1 MKTHAVRF
9 TVAAVN
15 DLTAIFD
22 FVAER
27 ASARV
32 AEAFVARL
40 EAACF
45 ALDIAPHRGTARDDL
60 RPGLRTVGVERRAT
74 ILFTVDDA
82 KAQVVV
88 LGVFYGGR
96 DVDAEAASRVF
107 D

>member
-9 TVAAVN
+9 TIAAVD

-27 ASARV
+27 ASVRV

-40 EAACF
+40 EAACL
-45 ALDIAPHRGTARDDL
+45 ALDVAPHRGTIRDDL

-74 ILFTVDDA
+74 MLFTVDDA
-82 KAQVVV
+82 KAQVVI

-96 DVDAEAASRVF
+96 DVDAEAVSRTV